1 MRSQRASRPSMRSA
15 AKRTPWEV
23 PGTSGIRPS
32 LAPFGLACE
41 GGERVERVGGAA
53 RSARQRRER
62 RPQVGVGRGQRIEG
76 PEPCLIDEVAQQARV
91 VRREEVVAS
100 AGAPAREC
108 LRRGPRQAEPHA
120 LAERG
125 RRGGRIEPAEPRS
138 EVLEDPAAL
147 APRCPAKVADDS
159 LNAAAPGRNRVACQ
173 SSCRTVSA
181 TATGGS
187 AAAVERSGSANQPR
201 VENASAGRTSVSR
214 SRAARSPATRS
225 AAAREKKPRYG
236 SRPTSG

>member
-1 MRSQRASRPSMRSA
+1 MRSQRASRPSIRSA
-15 AKRTPWEV
+15 AKRRPWEV
-23 PGTSGIRPS
+23 PGTSGIRSS

-53 RSARQRRER
+53 RGTRQGRER

-76 PEPCLIDEVAQQARV
+76 PEPCLIDEVAQQARG

-100 AGAPAREC
+100 AGAPARER
-108 LRRGPRQAEPHA
+108 LRRG
-120 LAERG
+120 
-125 RRGGRIEPAEPRS
+125 
-138 EVLEDPAAL
+138 
-147 APRCPAKVADDS
+147 
-159 LNAAAPGRNRVACQ
+159 Q

-187 AAAVERSGSANQPR
+187 AAAEERSGSANQPR

-214 SRAARSPATRS
+214 SRAARSPAARS